1 MVERSPGRI
10 SLRRKDAR
18 IERAFAVNAA
28 HENVFFSLQWGTEG
42 SKKPD
47 KASLLYSSNGGT
59 SYNTLVTF
67 DGKIDSEGD
76 PLDTWTGLISLS
88 QPPPDGFLHVAV
100 EVTKKYNNKRRWF
113 HVFSFRAES
122 SCTGSAPE
130 TATPT
135 SPPPSPAPS
144 ASPTS
149 QPASCTDGTCLEGVT
164 VAAHALPAPEAAA
177 VTFSGPS
184 SDPST
189 CVSNVLIAVPLCAD
203 AEAAHAVDCLGNP
216 VEVAVNKTAHS
227 CTGGSYPSFVGAAQF
242 VKVDV
247 PFVSQCQHPQQFTL
261 HVPGTMASVHGQGG
275 VIGVK
280 GGTTCCEVEGAAP
293 VFSCLAQCTSDSD
306 CPRHFGSK
314 CTEAKCGLDG
324 TCGFANVSC
333 PTEHPCVSGA
343 CDPGTGL
350 CAYTRDWT
358 CCDPALPPQQECH
371 HPGDPCLA
379 AQCNDGACHLHRTG
393 NCCAHDGDCAH
404 LAEPCHVAVCD
415 HTTRQCSL
423 RAVLCPADMDGD
435 LHCTVPVCSVDG
447 GGVCVETGVVG
458 NAKCESI

>member
-1 MVERSPGRI
+1 MFALLVCGFPCPGQTQCAPLDVCDTFQGGSSLAGSDCPSNAWQGPWEVEGVVERSPGRI

-149 QPASCTDGTCLEGVT
+149 QPASCTG
-164 VAAHALPAPEAAA
+164 
-177 VTFSGPS
+177 
-184 SDPST
+184 
-189 CVSNVLIAVPLCAD
+189 
-203 AEAAHAVDCLGNP
+203 
-216 VEVAVNKTAHS
+216 K
-227 CTGGSYPSFVGAAQF
+227 GA
-242 VKVDV
+242 
-247 PFVSQCQHPQQFTL
+247 
-261 HVPGTMASVHGQGG
+261 
-275 VIGVK
+275 
-280 GGTTCCEVEGAAP
+280 
-293 VFSCLAQCTSDSD
+293 
-306 CPRHFGSK
+306 
-314 CTEAKCGLDG
+314 
-324 TCGFANVSC
+324 
-333 PTEHPCVSGA
+333 
-343 CDPGTGL
+343 
-350 CAYTRDWT
+350 
-358 CCDPALPPQQECH
+358 
-371 HPGDPCLA
+371 
-379 AQCNDGACHLHRTG
+379 
-393 NCCAHDGDCAH
+393 
-404 LAEPCHVAVCD
+404 
-415 HTTRQCSL
+415 
-423 RAVLCPADMDGD
+423 
-435 LHCTVPVCSVDG
+435 
-447 GGVCVETGVVG
+447 
-458 NAKCESI
+458 